1 MDFVPSFF
9 RARHGQQSLSCSMAW
24 IPEPSDRD
32 VATRLAQH
40 EMLYGYV
47 PAIVAGFLLTAI
59 PKWTSRLP
67 AGRRGLSADDDNRV
81 DNRRIFEDFQ
91 QADSSSI
98 ECPAAIS
105 SLGDRPRPGPPFFG
119 VCRPHGLRDR
129 QGLQG
134 TRHQRGDGALRT
146 YLSSELR
153 ALRHLQRKNLRGLHV
168 VVSERGGRV
177 PQVATLTYDSEIT
190 HLYVPLHQR
199 RCTAPMARWLGRVAG
214 SRQPICYTFQIGGR
228 NCQTGTSILPFLND
242 RIAHAA

>member
-1 MDFVPSFF
+1 
-9 RARHGQQSLSCSMAW
+9 MAW

-40 EMLYGYV
+40 AMLYGYV
-47 PAIVAGFLLTAI
+47 PVIVAGFLLTAI

-134 TRHQRGDGALRT
+134 TRHQRGTGLYALT
-146 YLSSELR
+146 S
-153 ALRHLQRKNLRGLHV
+153 AANCGPCADLQRKNLRGLHV
-168 VVSERGGRV
+168 FVSERGGRV
-177 PQVATLTYDSEIT
+177 PQVATLTYEIT
-190 HLYVPLHQR
+190 HLYVPLHER
-199 RCTAPMARWLGRVAG
+199 RCTAPIARWLGRVAG